1 MKVEV
6 SSPGKVFIS
15 GEYLAL
21 NGSLATILSTKQRA
35 KITIEDS
42 NNTFNVLYSLP
53 LDKSFPFKINNDFK
67 IDWIDDDP
75 EEMGSFIERAIIEMQ
90 IKPTQVKFVIDTTS
104 FYFKNKKIGIGS
116 SAAISSALIKA
127 INKYFDK
134 GYNQKKVIDAAI
146 RLHKAAQ
153 DTLGLSLIHI

>member
-6 SSPGKVFIS
+6 SAPGKVFIS

-53 LDKSFPFKINNDFK
+53 LNKSFAFNVNNDFK
-67 IDWIDDDP
+67 IDWINDDP
-75 EEMGSFIERAIIEMQ
+75 EEMGLFIEQAILEMQ
-90 IKPTQVKFVIDTTS
+90 IKPTKVQFVTDTTN
-104 FYFKNKKIGIGS
+104 FYFQNKKIGIGS
-116 SAAISSALIKA
+116 SAAISSA
-127 INKYFDK
+127 
-134 GYNQKKVIDAAI
+134 
-146 RLHKAAQ
+146 
-153 DTLGLSLIHI
+153 